1 VRYELLHESCS
12 MTFEAR
18 SSVHPIRVE
27 TTELSGRLEA
37 EVAGGR
43 VRVLPGARLEVPMD
57 GLRSGNPLIDRE
69 TRRRMDLRRDPRLV
83 AELLDARLAEDD
95 VLACRGEVTFQGR
108 TEPVDGELL
117 VEERDDGTLR
127 LSGQRVVD
135 VRRWGLQPPRL
146 LVLKVDP
153 EVRVHLQLLAR
164 PLEEEEEA

>member
-1 VRYELLHESCS
+1 VRYELLDEGCS

-27 TTELSGRLEA
+27 TAEISGSFEA
-37 EVAGGR
+37 EAEGGA

-83 AELLDARLAEDD
+83 AELLDARPAGEGR
-95 VLACRGEVTFQGR
+95 LACRGEVTFQGR
-108 TEPVDGELL
+108 TEQVEGELH
-117 VEERDDGTLR
+117 VEEQDDGSLR
-127 LSGQRVVD
+127 LGGRQVVD

-153 EVRVHLQLLAR
+153 EVQVSLRLLAR
-164 PLEEEEEA
+164 PREDAR

>member
-1 VRYELLHESCS
+1 

-27 TTELSGRLEA
+27 TAELSGRLEA
-37 EVAGGR
+37 EVVEGD

-83 AELLDARLAEDD
+83 AELLDARAAGDGL
-95 VLACRGEVTFQGR
+95 LACRGQVTFQGR
-108 TEPVDGELL
+108 TEQVEGELR
-117 VEERDDGTLR
+117 VEEEDDGTLR
-127 LSGQRVVD
+127 LGGRQVVD

-153 EVRVHLQLLAR
+153 EVRVHLELIAR
-164 PLEEEEEA
+164 PLPDVA